1 MGRNFKNRGKGTMAG
16 RVHSNRG
23 MIVLVSSSP
32 AAGKC
37 AALLQQE
44 LSARV
49 QVAETPRRALALLR
63 VGCEAVAVDEPLLD
77 SDPTGVETL
86 LRQAGTAVPVFINL
100 AIHGLERLARE
111 VRAALLRREREHVAA
126 LEAARRV
133 LRNELKGDLTGIL
146 LSSQMALAAA
156 PPEAQVKLRSV
167 CDLAER
173 MKARLEV

>member
-1 MGRNFKNRGKGTMAG
+1 MQTGRNFKNRGSDTMAG
-16 RVHSNRG
+16 RVHSSRG

-86 LRQAGTAVPVFINL
+86 LRQAGTAGPVFINL
-100 AIHGLERLARE
+100 AIPALGGL
-111 VRAALLRREREHVAA
+111 
-126 LEAARRV
+126 
-133 LRNELKGDLTGIL
+133 G
-146 LSSQMALAAA
+146 
-156 PPEAQVKLRSV
+156 
-167 CDLAER
+167 AEG
-173 MKARLEV
+173 